1 MVHKLQSSMISILVI
16 CGFGWKVSAAGAG
29 QYPGTGS
36 FYWRIL
42 DTLNSGS
49 TCVNLDSDMSAGGEH
64 YTGGRGRV
72 DQKLKTEG
80 VE

>member
-36 FYWRIL
+36 SRKGGADTFHWRIL

-49 TCVNLDSDMSAGGEH
+49 TCVNLESDMSAGGEH
-64 YTGGRGRV
+64 YPVT
-72 DQKLKTEG
+72 K
-80 VE
+80 

>member
-1 MVHKLQSSMISILVI
+1 MISILVI
-16 CGFGWKVSAAGAG
+16 CGFGWKVSAAGAAG
-29 QYPGTGS
+29 QCPGTGS